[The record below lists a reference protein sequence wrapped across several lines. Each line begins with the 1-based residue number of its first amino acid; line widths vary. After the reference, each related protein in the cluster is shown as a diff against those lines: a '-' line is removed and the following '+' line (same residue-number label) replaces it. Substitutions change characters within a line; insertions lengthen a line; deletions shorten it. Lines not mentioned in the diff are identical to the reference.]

1 MLTLWR
7 PLLSSRRH
15 TKSEYMGLSSM
26 TIILPI
32 VPPPS
37 LPNQQSAVLVP
48 IQPLQRI
55 VYLYPQCLP
64 YGWLHTVSPMAARFL
79 SASTSFSDGVLI
91 RPVLSCPWPSAALR
105 TSFTSACVVL
115 VSFFNVC
122 RLLPKAS
129 RAIVDAAYIFLSD
142 TLILYNKTIATIRPR
157 ILACTTKSFYNN
169 WLELNL
175 VVLQVYL
182 YYIRHRDDAL
192 YVSWQH
198 RVIFRCSSVIAPS
211 NFGIITT
218 SNCNP
223 FAL

>member
-1 MLTLWR
+1 MFLPCFRSSSSRTIPSPSGRRKSASTMSSSCILANIFRALLQVEVLTLWR

-122 RLLPKAS
+122 CLLPKAS
-129 RAIVDAAYIFLSD
+129 RAI
-142 TLILYNKTIATIRPR
+142 
-157 ILACTTKSFYNN
+157 
-169 WLELNL
+169 
-175 VVLQVYL
+175 
-182 YYIRHRDDAL
+182 
-192 YVSWQH
+192 
-198 RVIFRCSSVIAPS
+198 
-211 NFGIITT
+211 G
-218 SNCNP
+218 
-223 FAL
+223 